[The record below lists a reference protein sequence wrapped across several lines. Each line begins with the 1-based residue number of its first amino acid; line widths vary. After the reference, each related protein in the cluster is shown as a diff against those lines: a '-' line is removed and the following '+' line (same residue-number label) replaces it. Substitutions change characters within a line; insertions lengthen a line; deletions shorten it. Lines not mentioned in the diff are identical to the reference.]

1 MKKTIYL
8 LSVITI
14 TFLYSCSS
22 KGDWSDSDMNACI
35 EDGKEELKLD
45 NELRLMISMFTD
57 DESQFVTCAC
67 EQMEKDFDSY
77 AAADKAINNGDRV
90 AEEEGMKMLESCF
103 NDEFKESM
111 DMLEGME

>member
-1 MKKTIYL
+1 MKKTVYL
-8 LSVITI
+8 LSVLAL
-14 TFLYSCSS
+14 TFLYNCSS

-45 NELRLMISMFTD
+45 SQLKMVINMYTD

-77 AAADKAINNGDRV
+77 AAADKAMNRSDRV
-90 AEEEGMKMLESCF
+90 ASEEGVKWIEKCF
-103 NDEFKESM
+103 DDQFGE
-111 DMLEGME
+111 